1 MNRKLFLGMLGYSV
15 VTLGL
20 AAPWHFI
27 WFKNLYHSLGMYN
40 RAEPIIPLGI
50 ASMLLQ
56 GAIMAWLYPRAYPQN
71 RSLASALFFCWL
83 MGAFLFSVST
93 MANAAKIAV
102 SPLSTWF
109 AVQTAFHFLQF
120 TLVGLA
126 FSWIY
131 REPHAL

>member
-1 MNRKLFLGMLGYSV
+1 MNRNLFLGTLGYSV

-20 AAPWHFI
+20 AAPWHFM
-27 WFKNLYHSLGMYN
+27 WFKDLYHSLGIYN
-40 RAEPIIPLGI
+40 RAEPIIALGI
-50 ASMLLQ
+50 TSMLLQ
-56 GAIMAWLYPRAYPQN
+56 GAIMAWLYPRAFPQN
-71 RSLASALFFCWL
+71 RSLVSALSFCWL
-83 MGAFLFSVST
+83 MGAFLFSIST
-93 MANAAKIAV
+93 MANAAKIVV

-131 REPHAL
+131 REHHAL